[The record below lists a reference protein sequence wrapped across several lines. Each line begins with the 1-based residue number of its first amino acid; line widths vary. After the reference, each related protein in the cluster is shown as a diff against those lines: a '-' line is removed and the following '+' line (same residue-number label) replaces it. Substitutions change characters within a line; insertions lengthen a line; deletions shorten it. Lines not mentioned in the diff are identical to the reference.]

1 MSIRGSANTSTAAVN
16 ETRSAFLRSPT
27 LVALLAL
34 ALAGAGVAL
43 LASPAAASHGDGVEA
58 GESIQAAINHADPG
72 DTIEIG
78 AGTYEEALTVA
89 ENESGAVLEGL
100 TLRATGDVTVDAS
113 DADRT
118 VVDIQAPDVTLD
130 GLSLVWDGSVGEES
144 IVGVDVTGSG
154 ALLDDVAI
162 DLPAFFCEVESGAC
176 DDPKVTGVNAQA
188 STTVRHSELTTE
200 VVDEDDLNA
209 LGTRGVNVLTHG
221 DVVVDNGYF
230 TGWGAAVQVWKPNAV
245 VTDSTFELNFR
256 GVHMAADSV
265 EISLNAFEEHD
276 AAVYVAGS
284 SDFSPTDVTVR
295 NNDMKLSNNKAI
307 SFEADKSGAD
317 IDAELNEWGVVKE
330 ELIENSRIGWTSDTA
345 ENRENEV
352 DVHPYLNEDGEQ
364 VPPRPDVMCFTGEN
378 ETLSKVAD
386 TRTLQRA
393 IDLDLP
399 AECLDRDDDGDI
411 HRTIVL
417 EPSFEEYDGATVDT
431 EITLLSNV
439 TQRVDNV
446 ATEGALDFGARI
458 QAQQD
463 EPALR
468 FVEGSQDSR
477 VEGLG
482 LQGEPVGT
490 TAILAEDISGHSGI
504 TIEDVGIGSRNNDAS
519 QGVVL
524 RNVDGV
530 ELRSSTVLSGDP
542 IIELD
547 QTAHT
552 KIVDNR
558 LVQQA
563 PTDAAGSDATGILA
577 TDANAPQ
584 IEDNVI
590 IGNSASGSVGL
601 DVRGSSQPVVTGN
614 IVAKVADGLVVNATA
629 EATIASNTV
638 AFPPVDLGLENTG
651 LTLDDGADHTVDRN
665 TFQFA
670 DVGLSIEGA
679 EDVEGDLNRFNATS
693 TGVSVSDLDEGE
705 LDGVDDLVLNN
716 GSLAETVDPLILQT
730 SAKHLDVNAECN
742 DWGVYTNDS
751 VNSRIT
757 DLGQDNDVDAQPF
770 TSPTADGDVEC
781 LVPPDAAFSWEVQ
794 EPITRLDDVDFVD
807 ESEEGTYDI
816 ESYQWDFGDGT
827 TSDEQNPTHSFD
839 GVGEFFVELTV
850 SDTVNMSSSKVHKL
864 TVENIEPE
872 LDPIQDVEIEHSQQV
887 SIQAQAQDA
896 EGDNLTF
903 EAFLVENGEEKPL
916 PQGASFTDNGDGTAD
931 FDWDPTPDQDGSYDI
946 RVNVTDGYDT
956 VTEEFEITVI
966 NQPPE
971 FDPELPGVLGG
982 AVDRTVTLDVNPID
996 PDEFDEIESLSA
1008 NLSELPADKD
1018 QIWTKDTENKTGTLE
1033 WTPDTGDNGTYEISF
1048 TTSSPGYTVTVP
1060 VTVDIREDNSAP
1072 TIIVTANDPFVDG
1085 GEAEVFLEADDDE
1098 GDTINWSART
1108 PAAIEDQNTS
1118 LVTLTDSGDEA
1129 KWTWDIPRNTS
1140 GSYDVTFVADDGFGD
1155 VETEETI
1162 AIESHPWVDSRL
1174 PKETETGVFTIEPLV
1189 GSEVLLSFHAVDI
1202 DGELSPSDMAVNVDG
1217 QTLSVDQL
1225 DDDLYGATYEFT
1237 ETGTFS
1243 AEFVVTD
1250 ADGNEGSDT
1259 LDFIQVQPNEPPSV
1273 EVDDDLIWTNST
1285 DPSGAQV
1292 TLSGSAEDPEG
1303 RTLEEDDFEWQI
1315 PGQPNPKGREVTAT
1329 LNVGTH
1335 NIDLVVTD
1343 PFGESSTKTVVVK
1356 VDDTIAAD
1364 GQLDAPQDDNGV
1376 YQVDPVQH
1384 SFGELTGTVDVVDD
1398 VANGVEGAVITGTVQ
1413 YYGAE
1418 ANDVGV
1424 TVASFEVQ
1432 TDSSGQATF
1441 SYQQEILGAQPTDLQ
1456 ASLLS
1461 APGWH
1466 EIDLEV
1472 TASSRSAAPLQDNEF
1487 ANDTIEYFVA
1497 PTAPS
1502 DGEAGVHASA
1512 ACFDGP
1518 ASDDDRNGA
1527 QDEARVTVTPSGDT
1541 RTTTP
1546 GADNVTEGAAT
1557 FAEQGGDCHRGFAQA
1572 SLLVFDFIVQACY
1585 DGEASVHVDEAP
1597 CPTAGDGVPISPPV
1611 EDPTPEP
1618 PEPPESSPEEV
1629 AAWGVE
1635 GQGACYYDGQGAED
1649 DAHVTYQFG
1658 EGLDTERPGLENVQ
1672 AALSACAGAL
1682 TDGELPEGG
1691 SFLALTG
1698 TAGNGALAVQIDTV
1712 PVSDHL
1718 TGERLGPTGVQ
1729 AEGACFYD
1737 GEGGGD
1743 STSVFLGPPEPEPEA
1758 NGPDVANV
1766 LAGLTACGNAVA
1778 DGSTPDGGSHA
1789 SFTATVAGSTV
1800 LVTADTVPVSN
1811 ALTP

>member
-1 MSIRGSANTSTAAVN
+1 MSIRGPDNTSTAAVN

-34 ALAGAGVAL
+34 VLAGAGVAL
-43 LASPAAASHGDGVEA
+43 LASPAAASHGDGVQA
-58 GESIQAAINHADPG
+58 DESIQAAINHSAPG
-72 DTIEIG
+72 DTIEIE
-78 AGTYEEALTVA
+78 AGTYNEALTIH
-89 ENESGAVLEGL
+89 ENDTGELLEGL
-100 TLRATGDVTVDAS
+100 TLQATGDVTVDAS
-113 DADRT
+113 DADLT

-130 GLSLVWDGSVGEES
+130 GLSLVWDGSPGEES

-154 ALLDDVAI
+154 AVLDNVVI
-162 DLPAFFCEVESGAC
+162 DLPAVFCEVESGAC
-176 DDPKVTGVNAQA
+176 DDPKVTGVNARA
-188 STTVRHSELTTE
+188 STTVLDSELSTD
-200 VVDEDDLNA
+200 VVDEDQLSA
-209 LGTRGVNVLTHG
+209 LGTRGVNVLTH
-221 DVVVDNGYF
+221 DEVVVDNGFF

-256 GVHMAADSV
+256 GVHLAADSV
-265 EISLNAFEEHD
+265 EVSLSAFDGHD
-276 AAVYVAGS
+276 AAIYVAGS
-284 SDFSPTDVTVR
+284 SDFAPTDVTLR
-295 NNDMKLSNNKAI
+295 NNDMKLSNNNSI
-307 SFEADKSGAD
+307 MFEADKSGSV
-317 IDAELNEWGVVKE
+317 IDAELNAWGVVKE
-330 ELIENSRIGWTSDTA
+330 ELIENSRIAWTSDTA

-352 DVHPYLNEDGEQ
+352 DIHPYLNEDGEQ
-364 VPPRPDVMCFTGEN
+364 VPPRPDVYCFTGEN
-378 ETLSKVAD
+378 ATLSRVAD

-399 AECLDRDDDGDI
+399 DECLDRDDDGVI
-411 HRTIVL
+411 HRTIML

-431 EITLLSNV
+431 KITLLSNV

-458 QAQQD
+458 HAQQD
-463 EPALR
+463 DPALR

-482 LQGEPVGT
+482 IQGEPVGT
-490 TAILAEDISGHSGI
+490 TAILAEDISGDSGI
-504 TIEDVGIGSRNNDAS
+504 TIEDVGVGSRSNDAS
-519 QGVVL
+519 QGIVL

-542 IIELD
+542 VIELD
-547 QTAHT
+547 QTAGT
-552 KIVDNR
+552 EIVDNR

-563 PTDAAGSDATGILA
+563 PRDAAGSDATGILA
-577 TDANAPQ
+577 TDATASL

-590 IGNSASGSVGL
+590 IGNSASDSVGI
-601 DVRGSSQPVVTGN
+601 DVRASSQPVVSDN
-614 IVAKVADGLVVNATA
+614 IVAKVADGLVVNETLD
-629 EATIASNTV
+629 ATIESNAF
-638 AFPPVDLGLENTG
+638 AFPPVDLGLDNTG
-651 LTLDDGADHTVDRN
+651 LTLADGADHTVDRN
-665 TFQFA
+665 TVQFA

-679 EDVEGDLNRFNATS
+679 EDVEGDLNRFNATA
-693 TGVSVSDLDEGE
+693 TGVSVSELDEGE
-705 LDGVDDLVLNN
+705 LDGVDDLALTN
-716 GSLAETVDPLILQT
+716 GSLAETIDPLILQT
-730 SAKHLDVNAECN
+730 SAKHLEVNAECN

-781 LVPPDAAFSWEVQ
+781 LVPPDAAFSWEVE

-807 ESEEGTYDI
+807 ESEAGTYDI
-816 ESYQWDFGDGT
+816 ESHQWDFGDGA
-827 TSDEQNPTHSFD
+827 TSAEQNPTHSFD

-872 LDPIQDVEIEHSQQV
+872 IDPIQDVEIEHSEQV

-896 EGDNLTF
+896 EEDNLTF
-903 EAFLVENGEEKPL
+903 EAFLIENGEEKPL

-931 FDWDPTPDQDGSYDI
+931 FDWDPAPDQDGSYDI
-946 RVNVTDGYDT
+946 RVNVTDGFDT

-966 NQPPE
+966 NQAPE

-982 AVDRTVTLDVNPID
+982 AVDRAVTLDVNPID
-996 PDEFDEIESLSA
+996 PDEFDEIESFSADLSA
-1008 NLSELPADKD
+1008 LPADKD
-1018 QIWTKDTENKTGTLE
+1018 QIWTKDTENKTGTLD
-1033 WTPDTGDNGTYEISF
+1033 WTPETGDNGTYEISF
-1048 TTSSPGYTVTVP
+1048 TASSPGHTVTVP

-1072 TIIVTANDPFVDG
+1072 TVAVTANDPFVDG
-1085 GEAEVFLEADDDE
+1085 GQAEVFLEALDDE
-1098 GDTINWSART
+1098 DDTINWSART
-1108 PAAIEDQNTS
+1108 PAEIDDQNTS

-1189 GSEVLLSFHAVDI
+1189 GSEVLLSFRAVDI
-1202 DGELSPSDMAVNVDG
+1202 DGDLSPTDMAVNVDG

-1225 DDDLYGATYEFT
+1225 DDDLYGATYQFT
-1237 ETGTFS
+1237 DTGTFS
-1243 AEFVVTD
+1243 AEFAVTD
-1250 ADGNEGSDT
+1250 ADGNEGNDT
-1259 LDFIQVQPNEPPSV
+1259 LDFIQVQPNDPPSV
-1273 EVDDDLIWTNST
+1273 EVADELIWANST
-1285 DPSGAQV
+1285 DPSGAPV
-1292 TLSGSAEDPEG
+1292 TLTGSADDPEG
-1303 RTLEEDDFEWQI
+1303 RTLEEGAFEWQI
-1315 PGQPNPKGREVTAT
+1315 PGQPNLNGREVTAT
-1329 LNVGTH
+1329 LGVGTH
-1335 NIDLVVTD
+1335 NIDLEVTD
-1343 PFGESSTKTVVVK
+1343 PFGESSTQTVVVK

-1376 YQVDPVQH
+1376 YQVDPVQN
-1384 SFGELTGTVDVVDD
+1384 SFEELTGTVDVVDD
-1398 VANGVEGAVITGTVQ
+1398 IANGVDGAHITGTVQ

-1441 SYQQEILGAQPTDLQ
+1441 SYEQEILGAQPTDLE
-1456 ASLLS
+1456 ASFLS

-1466 EIDLEV
+1466 EIDIEV

-1497 PTAPS
+1497 PGAPS
-1502 DGEAGVHASA
+1502 EGEAGVHASA

-1527 QDEARVTVTPSGDT
+1527 RDEARATVTTSGDT

-1546 GADNVTEGAAT
+1546 GADNVTEGAST

-1572 SLLVFDFIVQACY
+1572 SLLVFDFILQACY
-1585 DGEASVHVDEAP
+1585 DGEASVHVNEAP
-1597 CPTAGDGVPISPPV
+1597 CPTAGDGFPVSPPV

-1618 PEPPESSPEEV
+1618 GEPPESSPERL
-1629 AAWGVE
+1629 AAWSVE
-1635 GQGACYYDGQGAED
+1635 GQGACYYDGEGAED
-1649 DAHVTYQFG
+1649 GAHATYQLG
-1658 EGLDTERPGLENVQ
+1658 EGLDTGRPGLDNVQ

-1682 TDGELPEGG
+1682 TNGELPEGG

-1698 TAGNGALAVQIDTV
+1698 SAAGGALAVQVDTV

-1718 TGERLGPTGVQ
+1718 TGERLGPTGAQ
-1729 AEGACFYD
+1729 AEGACFYE
-1737 GEGGGD
+1737 GEGGQD
-1743 STSVFLGPPEPEPEA
+1743 SASVFLGPPEPAPEA
-1758 NGPDVANV
+1758 SGPDVATV

-1789 SFTATVAGSTV
+1789 RFTATVAGSTV